1 MPNRFNLSIR
11 TTFMGLMALNALAIG
26 GVAVTWHFQG
36 EAAKELTR
44 AYQTQYRSYLL
55 ADEFRQ
61 SSDDLTRLARTYA
74 VSGDQRY
81 EAQYLDV
88 IAMRSGDKPRPQKAH
103 RIYWDL
109 VGEDNK
115 RPRADGEKKP
125 LLTLMKEE
133 GFTDQEF
140 QKLEAAA
147 AKSDGLVKL
156 EVQAMNA
163 VKGLFADDAGNYTVK
178 REPDLALARDLLHSA
193 KYHQFKSEIM
203 KPVDEFFGLME
214 DRTEGAVTHATDSVA
229 AWQTALT
236 VCLGILAFALV
247 CSGLVLLRRVL
258 SPMTGL
264 GSIMTSLSAGRV
276 DVDVPQASRSDEI
289 GKMGKAV
296 LVFKNNAVERMRL
309 EEDSK
314 AQAARAAVEKRQAMT
329 DLASSFESKV
339 GHLVNSLSTAA
350 TEMEATAQSMTSLA
364 DQTNN
369 RTVTVSSAAQQT
381 SANVQTVASATE
393 ELAASIRE
401 IAGQVTQSSRIAERA
416 VADTQRTNETVQ
428 TLAASAEKISTV
440 IQLINNIAGQTNL
453 LALNATIEAARAGEA
468 GRGFAVVASEVKEL
482 ASQTAKA
489 TEEISAQIGAVQ
501 HATQEAVDAI
511 EQIARTITEMSE
523 ISVSISAAMEEQGAA
538 TAEIARN
545 VQEAARGTE
554 QVTGN
559 IADVHRGAGETGAAA
574 VQVLGAAQELARN
587 SSSLGQEVDAFLSGV
602 KAA

>member
-1 MPNRFNLSIR
+1 MSNRFNLSIR
-11 TTFMGLMALNALAIG
+11 TTFIGLMALNALAIG

-36 EAAKELTR
+36 KAAGKLTA
-44 AYQTQYRSYLL
+44 AYQTQYQSYLL

-74 VSGDQRY
+74 VSGDPRY
-81 EAQYLDV
+81 EAEYLEV
-88 IAMRSGDKPRPQKAH
+88 IAMRSGEKPRPQKAH

-109 VGEDNK
+109 VGEDGK
-115 RPRADGEKKP
+115 RPRPDGETKA

-133 GFTDQEF
+133 GFTEQEF
-140 QKLEAAA
+140 GKLEEAAT
-147 AKSDGLVKL
+147 KSDGLVKL
-156 EVQAMNA
+156 EVRAMNA
-163 VKGLFADDAGNYTVK
+163 VKGLFADESGKYTVK
-178 REPDLALARDLLHSA
+178 KEPDLTLARDLLHSA
-193 KYHQFKSEIM
+193 QYHRFKAEIM
-203 KPVDEFFGLME
+203 QPVDAFFQLME
-214 DRTEGAVTHATDSVA
+214 DRTASMVSGATISVA
-229 AWQTALT
+229 FWQTALT
-236 VCLGILAFALV
+236 ACLGILGFALV

-264 GSIMTSLSAGRV
+264 QSIMTALSAGRL
-276 DVDVPQASRSDEI
+276 DIDVPQAARADEI
-289 GKMGKAV
+289 GEMAKAV
-296 LVFKNNAVERMRL
+296 LVFKDNAVERLRL
-309 EEDSK
+309 EEDSQ
-314 AQAARAAVEKRQAMT
+314 AQTARAAVEKRQAMM
-329 DLASSFESKV
+329 DLAGSFEGRV
-339 GHLVNSLSTAA
+339 GHLVNSLSAAA

-401 IAGQVTQSSRIAERA
+401 IASQVTQSSRIAERA
-416 VADTQRTNETVQ
+416 VADTRRTNETVQ
-428 TLAASAEKISTV
+428 TLATSAEKISTV

-482 ASQTAKA
+482 ASQTARA

-511 EQIARTITEMSE
+511 GQIARTISEMSE

-559 IADVHRGAGETGAAA
+559 IADVHKGAGETGAAA

-587 SSSLGQEVDAFLSGV
+587 SSTLGQEVDAFLSGV

>member
-1 MPNRFNLSIR
+1 MSNRFNLSIR
-11 TTFMGLMALNALAIG
+11 TTFIGLMALNALAIG

-36 EAAKELTR
+36 KAAGKLTA
-44 AYQTQYRSYLL
+44 AYQTQYQSYLL

-74 VSGDQRY
+74 VSGDPRY
-81 EAQYLDV
+81 EAEYLEV
-88 IAMRSGDKPRPQKAH
+88 IAMRSGEKPRPQKAH

-109 VGEDNK
+109 VGEDGK
-115 RPRADGEKKP
+115 RPRPDGETKA

-133 GFTDQEF
+133 GFTEQEF
-140 QKLEAAA
+140 GKLEEAAT
-147 AKSDGLVKL
+147 KSDGLVKL
-156 EVQAMNA
+156 EVRAMNA
-163 VKGLFADDAGNYTVK
+163 VKGLFADESGKYTVK
-178 REPDLALARDLLHSA
+178 KEPDLTLARDLLHSA
-193 KYHQFKSEIM
+193 QYHRFKAEIM
-203 KPVDEFFGLME
+203 QPVDAFFQLME
-214 DRTEGAVTHATDSVA
+214 DRTASMVSGATNSVA
-229 AWQTALT
+229 FWQTALT
-236 VCLGILAFALV
+236 ACLGILGFALV

-264 GSIMTSLSAGRV
+264 QSIMTALSAGRL
-276 DVDVPQASRSDEI
+276 DIDVPQAARADEI
-289 GKMGKAV
+289 GEMAKAV
-296 LVFKNNAVERMRL
+296 LVFKDNAVERLRL
-309 EEDSK
+309 EEDSQ
-314 AQAARAAVEKRQAMT
+314 AQTARAAVEKRQAMM
-329 DLASSFESKV
+329 DLAGSFEGRV
-339 GHLVNSLSTAA
+339 GHLVNSLSAAA

-401 IAGQVTQSSRIAERA
+401 IASQVTQSSRIAERA
-416 VADTQRTNETVQ
+416 VADTRRTNETVQ
-428 TLAASAEKISTV
+428 TLATSAEKISTV

-482 ASQTAKA
+482 ASQTARA

-511 EQIARTITEMSE
+511 GQIARTISEMSE

-559 IADVHRGAGETGAAA
+559 IADVHKGAGETGAAA

-587 SSSLGQEVDAFLSGV
+587 SSTLGQEVDAFLSGV